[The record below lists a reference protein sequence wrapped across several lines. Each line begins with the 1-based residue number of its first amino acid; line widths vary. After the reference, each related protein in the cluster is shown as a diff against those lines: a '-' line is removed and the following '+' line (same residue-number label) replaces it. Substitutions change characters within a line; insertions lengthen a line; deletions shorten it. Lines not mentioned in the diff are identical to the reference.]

1 MKSGQGSNLDIFLE
15 HKNAGSG
22 SRVGGGPLVSN
33 QIGRLVEVKRWG
45 DFLAARVKVWPPTQS
60 FLCAFCNIFFSLV
73 PSNNSLVS
81 VLDP

>member
-22 SRVGGGPLVSN
+22 NRVGGGPQVSN

-45 DFLAARVKVWPPTQS
+45 DFLASRVKV
-60 FLCAFCNIFFSLV
+60 
-73 PSNNSLVS
+73 
-81 VLDP
+81 